1 MRERK
6 CAAQCLLLHVAVA
19 RTRDAAGG
27 ERKLQQSGAVDA
39 EAGFSSPKIGC
50 SQKSLRDRD
59 EIGFHRLHGCD
70 METGHVT
77 AGGGNRERLL
87 NTHNRKP
94 ASERKRFHRGKLDG
108 GGGKDESTQRADL
121 VGGRSSGSAKR
132 ACREISDIAVG
143 GELPPRPPF
152 LADVVDRKALAL

>member
-1 MRERK
+1 
-6 CAAQCLLLHVAVA
+6 
-19 RTRDAAGG
+19 
-27 ERKLQQSGAVDA
+27 
-39 EAGFSSPKIGC
+39 
-50 SQKSLRDRD
+50 
-59 EIGFHRLHGCD
+59 

-152 LADVVDRKALAL
+152 LADVVDRKALALERFGEERRLVRRRTAYRRLRGGDLVGFTLDEALSFHSAGEMPCCEVASRRSR